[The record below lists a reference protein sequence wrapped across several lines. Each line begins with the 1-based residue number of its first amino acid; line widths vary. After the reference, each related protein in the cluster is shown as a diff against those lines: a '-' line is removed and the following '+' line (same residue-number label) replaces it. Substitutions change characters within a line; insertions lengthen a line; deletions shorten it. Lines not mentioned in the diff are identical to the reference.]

1 LAQPSLS
8 TDRLV
13 ERLVAEVKPVRR
25 LLDPTQRA
33 ALWTA
38 VALVCVLLGV
48 LAFGLRRDI
57 ASAWRNLGFLLR
69 VGLLMTTM
77 WLAVVTSFKLSVPG
91 RADGAWTRWWP
102 IVALGALMAIAA
114 AELVA
119 GAMFGQAGSPLRAW
133 TCVRK
138 VAFVGAVPAA
148 MVLVLIHRAAALEP
162 RWTALLGVLA
172 AGAAGA
178 LTSELACPIGAPM
191 HIFLWHVMPVALSA
205 GLGAIAGSML
215 LASLRRAF
223 RRA

>member
-13 ERLVAEVKPVRR
+13 ERLVAEMKPVRR
-25 LLDPTQRA
+25 LLDPAQRA
-33 ALWTA
+33 AVWTA

-48 LAFGLRRDI
+48 LYFGLRRDF
-57 ASAWRNLGFLLR
+57 ATAWHNVGFLLR
-69 VGLLMTTM
+69 AGLLLATM
-77 WLAVVTSFKLSVPG
+77 WLAVVTAFRLSVPARG
-91 RADGAWTRWWP
+91 EGAWTRWWP
-102 IVALGALMAIAA
+102 IVALGALMSIAA

-119 GAMFGQAGSPLRAW
+119 GAMFGQAGSPLRGW

-148 MVLVLIHRAAALEP
+148 MVLILIHRAAALEP

-205 GLGAIAGSML
+205 GVGAMAGSLL
-215 LASLRRAF
+215 LAWLRRSY
-223 RRA
+223 RRG